1 MSGTKTSFPIRRVV
15 LIGVFAA
22 LVFALSWISIPIPL
36 AIGENTRIHFGNI
49 MCLLAGVL
57 FGPLTGGLSAGIG
70 SMLFDFS
77 HPEYASEFWITFIT
91 KFAMGFVAGVLARHL
106 PKKIP
111 VFPRQLVGAVCG
123 QAAYI
128 VLYMAKTFLQQRYL
142 YKIQLELVWPI
153 LLGKLLASAANGLI
167 AVVGCVILAPILK
180 AALDKA
186 GLFKA
191 LQPRHSEKQ

>member
-1 MSGTKTSFPIRRVV
+1 MRETRFPIRRVV

-22 LVFALSWISIPIPL
+22 LVFALSWLSIPIPL

-70 SMLFDFS
+70 SMLFDFA

-91 KFAMGFVAGVLARHL
+91 KFAMGFVAGALAQHL
-106 PKKIP
+106 PKKLP
-111 VFPRQLVGAVCG
+111 VFPRQLTGAIAG
-123 QAAYI
+123 QATYI
-128 VLYMAKTFLQQRYL
+128 VLYMAKTFLQQRYM
-142 YKIQLELVWPI
+142 YKIPLELVWPI
-153 LLGKLLASAANGLI
+153 MLGKLIASATNGLI
-167 AVVGCVILAPILK
+167 AVVGCMVLAPVLK

-191 LQPRHSEKQ
+191 IGPRRPAG

>member
-1 MSGTKTSFPIRRVV
+1 MSGSQKAFPVRRMV

-22 LVFALSWISIPIPL
+22 LVFALSWLSIPIPL

-91 KFAMGFVAGVLARHL
+91 KFAMGFMAGLLAQRL

-111 VFPRQLVGAVCG
+111 LLPRQLAGAIGG
-123 QAAYI
+123 QLTYI
-128 VLYMAKTFLQQRYL
+128 VLYLGKTLLQQLYM
-142 YKIQLELVWPI
+142 YKIAPELVWPI
-153 LLGKLLASAANGLI
+153 LLGKFIASAANGLL
-167 AVVGCVILAPILK
+167 AVVGCVLLAPVLR
-180 AALDKA
+180 AALQKA

-191 LQPRHSEKQ
+191 TAPGRTPKG